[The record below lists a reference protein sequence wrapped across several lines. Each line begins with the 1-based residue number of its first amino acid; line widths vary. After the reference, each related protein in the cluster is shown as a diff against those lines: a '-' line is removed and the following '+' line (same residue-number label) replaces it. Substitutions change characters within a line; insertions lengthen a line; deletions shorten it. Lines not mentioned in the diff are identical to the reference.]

1 MSFTK
6 VIDQATNY
14 CNTIS
19 KLNDFQKLPFEKRKK
34 ESTTILKKYPD
45 KVGIIVQKCNK
56 CYEDIDL
63 DKHKFLVPRNITMGQ
78 FLFIIRKRLKLKAE
92 KAIYMFTE
100 NSNIPPTSFL
110 INNIYNQNVN
120 EDGFL
125 YMYYTS
131 ENTFG

>member
-1 MSFTK
+1 MSLNQ
-6 VIDQATNY
+6 VIDTATNY
-14 CNTIS
+14 CKNIS
-19 KLNDFQKLPFEKRKK
+19 KLNDFQQLPFEKRKH
-34 ESTTILKKYPD
+34 ESSTILKKYPD
-45 KVGIIVQKCNK
+45 KVGIIVQKSNK
-56 CYEDIDL
+56 CYEDIEL
-63 DKHKFLVPRNITMGQ
+63 DKQKFLVPKNITMGQ

-100 NSNIPPTSFL
+100 NCSIPPTSYL
-110 INNIYNQNVN
+110 ISNIYAQNVN